1 MRDVRG
7 WTVGIDFGGTNV
19 KIGLVTATARVHQT
33 LVIASQQ
40 LATPAAFIDGICD
53 VVASLARSVGIRA
66 SQLRGVGVG
75 APGPV
80 DAARGVV
87 HSLVNVPGW
96 RHVGLRRPLERR
108 LKCPCLVDNDAN
120 LFTIGE
126 WCVGAGRGAQAL
138 VGLTLGTGVGG
149 GVVCDGV
156 LYRGVSGSAGEL
168 GHMVIDTRGWT
179 CGCGRRGCLEAHIGT
194 RAILRMAREA
204 IHRHRGALR
213 ALAHHARGGLTPEL
227 ISRAAERGDA
237 SARAVWVAMG
247 RALGIGLSNIV
258 NALNPDRI
266 VIGGGVAQA
275 WRWFAPT
282 MIKTVRDEAMPM
294 PRRAVR
300 IVRARLG
307 PDAGIIG
314 AAVGLWQELR
324 TTRR

>member
-1 MRDVRG
+1 MKPSE
-7 WTVGIDFGGTNV
+7 WTVGVDFGGTNV

-33 LVIASQQ
+33 LVIASKQ
-40 LATPAAFIDGICD
+40 LVTPTAFINGVCD
-53 VVASLARSVGIRA
+53 VVMSLARSVGIRT

-80 DAARGVV
+80 DVTRGMV

-96 RHVGLRRPLERR
+96 HNVGLRRPLERR
-108 LKCPCLVDNDAN
+108 LKCPCLIDNDAN

-126 WCVGAGRGAQAL
+126 WCAGAGRGAQVL

-149 GVVCDGV
+149 GLVCDGA
-156 LYRGVSGSAGEL
+156 LYRGASGSAGEL
-168 GHMVIDTRGWT
+168 GHMVIDADGWR

-204 IHRHRGALR
+204 MRRHHGALR
-213 ALAHHARGGLTPEL
+213 TLAQRARGGLTPEL
-227 ISRAAERGDA
+227 VSRAAERGDA
-237 SARAVWVAMG
+237 SARAVWAAMG
-247 RALGIGLSNIV
+247 RSLGIGLSNIV

-275 WRWFAPT
+275 WRFFAPA
-282 MIKTVRDEAMPM
+282 MITTVRAEAMAM
-294 PRRAVR
+294 PRGAVR

-314 AAVGLWQELR
+314 AAVGLWQDLR